1 MAPVPLLVIVGVVI
15 FLTVVTPFIPS
26 LILDMVGHIL
36 QARPDDIEGW
46 VYYGSLLEKRGYD
59 DAAAAAY
66 RAAIKLLPSHTDAW
80 RRLGNVL
87 TKLGDFAGADEADR
101 FAHY

>member
-15 FLTVVTPFIPS
+15 FLVVVTPFIPS